1 MNSFSSGN
9 ASVLG
14 SVLMTSS
21 KANAGQKP
29 NEARD
34 SGAEFHAAMQDVA
47 RTKPAA
53 RPEPAARQ
61 RQADRAEPPPV
72 PASHAET
79 APTRGEEHEPVDKT
93 ATPDTEQPA
102 DEATQP
108 TAELASD
115 AAVDSAPEE
124 ASEEVSALL
133 VEAGLMGLNETTKTV
148 TDSSTLL
155 APVVVPENAELDPDL
170 LIAPL
175 APEMSGATAEE
186 AALGGITLPPQTGT
200 PAATPDASA
209 RLRNLVGEGSKTT
222 NLSLSAE
229 ESIDGLKTAVAE
241 TSDGESGLLDLD
253 GEPSLEDFKLPFSRL
268 LAAQGVAGKEAQ
280 TVEQNLAKLLNPSA
294 APAIDAATRPVEAQA
309 QAPSQR
315 GFIVQTGVPMAL
327 GQPRWG
333 QAVGERVLWLAAQNV
348 SSAELRL
355 DPPEL
360 GPMQVRVSIHQ
371 DQASVSFSSPHPLVR
386 EALDQS
392 ATRLREMFNEQ
403 GLNLTRMDVSAQS
416 FARPNARDETESGGS
431 GHGTDAEMEEEENL
445 VGMTTDAARVRLVDH
460 YA

>member
-9 ASVLG
+9 ASVLS
-14 SVLMTSS
+14 SVLMTSN
-21 KANAGQKP
+21 KASAGQKP

-61 RQADRAEPPPV
+61 RPADRAEPRPA
-72 PASHAET
+72 PASHVKT
-79 APTRGEEHEPVDKT
+79 APTRGEEHKPVDKT
-93 ATPDTEQPA
+93 AKPDVKQPA
-102 DEATQP
+102 DEVTQT
-108 TAELASD
+108 TAGLASD
-115 AAVDSAPEE
+115 AADGASRETGEE
-124 ASEEVSALL
+124 ASVLL
-133 VEAGLMGLNETTKTV
+133 AEAGLMGLGEATKTA
-148 TDSSTLL
+148 TDNSTPL
-155 APVVVPENAELDPDL
+155 APEVVSANAELDPDL

-175 APEMSGATAEE
+175 APEMSGATVED
-186 AALGGITLPPQTGT
+186 AAVGGITLPPLNGT
-200 PAATPDASA
+200 PAATTDASA
-209 RLRNLVGEGSKTT
+209 RLRNLVGEGSKTA
-222 NLSLSAE
+222 NLAVG

-241 TSDGESGLLDLD
+241 TSDGEGGLLELD
-253 GEPSLEDFKLPFSRL
+253 GETSLEDFKLPFSRL

-294 APAIDAATRPVEAQA
+294 APAIDAATRPAEAQA

-403 GLNLTRMDVSAQS
+403 GLNLTQMDVSDQS
-416 FARPNARDETESGGS
+416 FARQNARDETASGGS

-445 VGMTTDAARVRLVDH
+445 VGITTDAARVRLVDH